1 MKKFFLVLALSG
13 SIYYQLFSQ
22 TIDSTFN
29 NKMII
34 DTMAQPANE
43 FGISLDNIKMNDFLS
58 SIFNNVSLHY
68 KHKFKTV
75 SVRAEYFTYYYN
87 SFSYCYGIPDT
98 NKDPTVEYHV
108 KQEFKSYGAAVGIE
122 KDVALSGNTT
132 FFYGMDVAL
141 SHVNYRSETSDIYF
155 SPETKIPQ
163 TYGLVFIKNGPKNF
177 ILNGYTMSFNPL
189 VGITQNIGTHFSATV
204 EMNLMFHYTDY
215 QQYLTRLESDLKT
228 RLIINYRI

>member
-204 EMNLMFHYTDY
+204 EMNLMFHY
-215 QQYLTRLESDLKT
+215 LTRLESDLKT